1 MFLKIRVYVIAA
13 THLLIV
19 TTAGCGNS
27 NDGDDRYGKYT
38 VDYIPI
44 EEVVQAPVSVD
55 ELDAAFSRDY
65 PPDIEYALNEVKQ
78 SRLSYEV
85 TKLVACAYTEC
96 DAKSDKWHSVI
107 FENSLVRVN
116 LLDVLVQARSQGIDL
131 SDEQDFRKDA
141 ILFLV
146 DENPFV
152 VQRAIM
158 VLAYI
163 GDPRDISSLEDV
175 AQTTRDDTTY
185 RVAIFALKLMG
196 TDQANEAIR
205 RVLDSSDERRRFMLE
220 DFIE

>member
-1 MFLKIRVYVIAA
+1 MFLKIRMYAIAV
-13 THLLIV
+13 TYLLVV

-27 NDGDDRYGKYT
+27 SNGDDRYGKHIA
-38 VDYIPI
+38 DYIPI
-44 EEVVQAPVSVD
+44 EEAVQAPVSVE
-55 ELDAAFSRDY
+55 ELNAAFSRDY
-65 PPDIEYALNEVKQ
+65 PPDIEYALNEVKR

-96 DAKSDKWHSVI
+96 DAKSDKWHSMI
-107 FENSLVRVN
+107 FENNLVRVN
-116 LLDVLVQARSQGIDL
+116 LLDVLVQAKSQGIDL
-131 SDEQDFRKDA
+131 SAGQDFRKDA
-141 ILFLV
+141 IFFLV

-158 VLAYI
+158 VVAYI

-205 RVLDSSDERRRFMLE
+205 RILESSDERRRSMVE